1 MTPTIAAPV
10 PLGPAPSAPAAGSPE
25 TGSTAVQGRDASP
38 EAALFAALLGSA
50 VESTPQ
56 DGVAPE
62 EEALQDQVLTQ
73 AEAMALLTGGAAAV
87 ETPPHLRLRLAMPRE
102 ARAEQDPSVGA
113 AALATAAQLDTTE
126 GAAAMTAGGAAPA
139 SPPAAAGGT
148 PAMDVVGT
156 DTAQGQVVDPTAATA
171 AGAVPAASVEA
182 ADADPAAPG
191 SDTTG
196 SNTTGSNTTR
206 TDSTTSTTA
215 TDPAAIDTTAT
226 DPAATGDARPV
237 ADDGAPAT
245 TLDTASTAATEDP
258 GQAAPP
264 GLTAPVEPNTGHT
277 RSAGPA
283 APSAG
288 PPAPLDPGP
297 PTSQLASAVAAL
309 RRRGDGEY
317 VATLDLHPAELGRVR
332 VEVEVRAGQV
342 NVQVSAEH
350 AGTRSLLQTGLDD
363 LRAALQQG
371 GLDAGQLDVS
381 QQGWGGPEQDPGT
394 PSGHDGPTGTATEEA
409 ADPVVRPVTVPLTTI
424 DAGLDVRL

>member
-1 MTPTIAAPV
+1 MTPTIAAPA

-126 GAAAMTAGGAAPA
+126 GAAAMTADDAAPA
-139 SPPAAAGGT
+139 SPTATADGT
-148 PAMDVVGT
+148 PALDVVGT

-171 AGAVPAASVEA
+171 AGAVAAASVEA

-196 SNTTGSNTTR
+196 SNTTR
-206 TDSTTSTTA
+206 TDSTTTGTTA

-245 TLDTASTAATEDP
+245 TLDTAPTAATEDP
-258 GQAAPP
+258 GQAAPT
-264 GLTAPVEPNTGHT
+264 GLTAPVEPTTGHT

-283 APSAG
+283 APPAG

-297 PTSQLASAVAAL
+297 PASQLASAVAAL